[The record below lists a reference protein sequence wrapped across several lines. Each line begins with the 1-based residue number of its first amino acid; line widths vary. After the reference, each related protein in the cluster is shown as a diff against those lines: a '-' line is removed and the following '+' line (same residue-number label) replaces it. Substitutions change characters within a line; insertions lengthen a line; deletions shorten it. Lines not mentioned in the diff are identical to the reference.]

1 MSTDNLHLDKISKS
15 LDDIKKLLQ
24 QSLAI
29 QLYKGGATQGE
40 IAKNLKIT
48 KATINQMV
56 KGIKKEKG
64 K

>member
-1 MSTDNLHLDKISKS
+1 MSTDNLLPDKISKS

-29 QLYKGGATQGE
+29 QLYKGGATQDE

-56 KGIKKEKG
+56 KGINKEKG

>member
-1 MSTDNLHLDKISKS
+1 MSTDNLLPDKISKS

-29 QLYKGGATQGE
+29 QLYKGGATQDE